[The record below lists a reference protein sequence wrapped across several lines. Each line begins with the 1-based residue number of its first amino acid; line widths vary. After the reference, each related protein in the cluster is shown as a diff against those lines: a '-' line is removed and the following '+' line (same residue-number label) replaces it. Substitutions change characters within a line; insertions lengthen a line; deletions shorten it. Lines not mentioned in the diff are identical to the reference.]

1 MIFQFQLS
9 VMDMWKMLIL
19 IWKIAIFYLDFNI
32 RVPVTVH
39 PSFSIGNNLYRN
51 NDVVAAAA
59 EESID
64 IDR

>member
-1 MIFQFQLS
+1 
-9 VMDMWKMLIL
+9 MLIL

-51 NDVVAAAA
+51 NDVVAAAD